1 MKMMIA
7 HVGRTGK
14 DSTII
19 FDTEA
24 KTYTRGHVHGGD
36 HDVYIY
42 AERTADVNYVIHDL
56 KNLGYKEMIV

>member
-14 DSTII
+14 NSTII
-19 FDTEA
+19 FDTEE
-24 KTYTRGHVHGGD
+24 KTYRRTSYGD

-42 AERTADVNYVIHDL
+42 TERTGDVTYVIQDL
-56 KNLGYKEMIV
+56 KRLGYREVKA

>member
-14 DSTII
+14 NSTII
-19 FDTEA
+19 FDTET
-24 KTYTRGHVHGGD
+24 KTYGKVPCGD

-42 AERTADVNYVIHDL
+42 AERTADVTYVIQDL
-56 KNLGYKEMIV
+56 KRLGYEEV